1 MHRVFPGQIK
11 PLAALLSMGPIPSPL
26 VLRRARESDL
36 GSLLRLIHD
45 TIDVSYR
52 GFYPDSALEFFK
64 NHHRREKILERLRG
78 GVVLVFER
86 TNRLIAT
93 GSHVGNEILGVFVS
107 PHHQGKGLG
116 RQLMLVLESHAKGL
130 GLRSVTLSV
139 SLPAERFYRAL
150 GYELLKPRYITMNDG
165 KRLDYWE
172 AWKII
177 P

>member
-1 MHRVFPGQIK
+1 MR
-11 PLAALLSMGPIPSPL
+11 PIPSPL

-36 GSLLRLIHD
+36 EALLLLIHD

-52 GFYPDSALEFFK
+52 GVYPESAIEFFK
-64 NHHRREKILERLRG
+64 NHHRRERILERLRG

-93 GSHVGNEILGVFVS
+93 GALVGNEILGVFVS
-107 PHHQGKGLG
+107 PDHQRRGFG
-116 RQLMLVLESHAKGL
+116 RRIMLVLESHAKGL

-139 SLPAERFYRAL
+139 SLPAERFYRAI
-150 GYELLKPRYITMNDG
+150 GYELLKPRHIKMPDG
-165 KRLDYWE
+165 ERLDYWE